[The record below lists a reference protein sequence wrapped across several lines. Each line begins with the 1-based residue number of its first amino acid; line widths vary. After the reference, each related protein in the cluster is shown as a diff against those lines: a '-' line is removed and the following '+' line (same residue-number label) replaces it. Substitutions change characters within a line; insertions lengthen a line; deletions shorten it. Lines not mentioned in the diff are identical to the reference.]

1 MSRVAESARRVAE
14 VINESLKIAKES
26 NNLDTKLSRLWVAEE
41 NLQIVKKLAV
51 DYPFLTLESLQ
62 EVEQEI
68 TELKRNFEMAGYR
81 FIAEGNAEGER
92 LEKVGKVEEAI
103 CKYEELVEKG
113 VDTPLTYPRL
123 AILYRKQKQ
132 REDERRVVFA
142 ALNNVPSTN
151 TKHFEWFEERL
162 KKLNGK

>member
-1 MSRVAESARRVAE
+1 MKVKWSKNDMSRVAESARRVAE

-26 NNLDTKLSRLWVAEE
+26 NNLDTKLSRLWSRE

-81 FIAEGNAEGER
+81 FIAEGNA
-92 LEKVGKVEEAI
+92 
-103 CKYEELVEKG
+103 
-113 VDTPLTYPRL
+113 
-123 AILYRKQKQ
+123 
-132 REDERRVVFA
+132 
-142 ALNNVPSTN
+142 
-151 TKHFEWFEERL
+151 
-162 KKLNGK
+162 